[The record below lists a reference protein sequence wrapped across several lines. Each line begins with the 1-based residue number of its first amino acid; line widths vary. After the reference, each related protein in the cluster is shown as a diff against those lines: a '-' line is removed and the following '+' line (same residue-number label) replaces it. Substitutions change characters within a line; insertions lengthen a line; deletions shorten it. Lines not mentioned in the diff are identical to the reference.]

1 MRKYKLT
8 IFLIFP
14 SILLLGLLTYNLPP
28 VKNRLAWRLDE
39 LRAQIKYALAP
50 PEQAIFVPQQQGETD
65 PLPLPQVHNATPSP
79 SPTQLPPVQ
88 SATPPPTLPPTVTPT
103 LLPDSVRLTGIR
115 HEYQGWNNCGPATL
129 AMALSYWGWQRD
141 QYEIAPITKP
151 NPRDKNVMPYELVDY
166 VESETLFKVVSR
178 AGGKI
183 ELLKR
188 FLAARLPVIVEKG
201 FEGPDFEGWMGHYVL
216 VTGYEDASRSF
227 TLQDTYY
234 GPDQTMT
241 FEELESYWRAF
252 NFTYLVV
259 YPAER
264 EAEVLFI
271 LGPQAD
277 KSYNDQSA
285 AQKASDEIV
294 ALSGRDRYFAWFNR
308 GTGLVALQDYAGAAA
323 AYDEAFA
330 LYPSISE
337 KERPWRM
344 MWYQTGPYWAYF
356 YTGRYLDVIDLA
368 TTTLDAMSEPVL
380 EESYY
385 WRALAREA
393 IGDVEGAIEDFQA
406 SLKHHPGL
414 EPGIE
419 QLRRLGVEP

>member
-14 SILLLGLLTYNLPP
+14 SLLLLGFLTYNPPP
-28 VKNRLAWRLDE
+28 VKDRLAWRLDE

-65 PLPLPQVHNATPSP
+65 PLPLPEVHTAATSP
-79 SPTQLPPVQ
+79 SPTQLTPVQ
-88 SATPPPTLPPTVTPT
+88 SATLPPALPPTVTITP
-103 LLPDSVRLTGIR
+103 LPDQVQLTGFR

-129 AMALSYWGWQRD
+129 AMALSYWGWQGD
-141 QYEIAPITKP
+141 QYDIAPITKP
-151 NPRDKNVMPYELVDY
+151 NPRDKNVMPYELADY
-166 VESETLFKVVSR
+166 IAAETPFEVVSR
-178 AGGKI
+178 VGGDV

-188 FLAARLPVIVEKG
+188 FLAAGLPVIVEKG
-201 FEGPDFEGWMGHYVL
+201 FEGPDFDGWMGHYVL
-216 VTGYEDASRSF
+216 ATGYDDGSSSF
-227 TLQDTYY
+227 ALQDTYY

-241 FEELESYWRAF
+241 FADLESYWRAF
-252 NFTYLVV
+252 NFSYLVI

-264 EAEVLFI
+264 EAEMLPI

-277 KSYNDQSA
+277 KSYNDQST
-285 AQKASDEIV
+285 AQKASDEIF
-294 ALSGRDRYFAWFNR
+294 ALSGRDQYFSWFNR
-308 GTGLVALQDYAGAAA
+308 GTNLVALQDYTGAAA
-323 AYDEAFA
+323 AYDQAFA
-330 LYPSISE
+330 LYPSVPE

-356 YTGRYLDVIDLA
+356 YTGRYQDLIDLA

-393 IGDVEGAIEDFQA
+393 IGDVDGAIEDFQV
-406 SLKHHPGL
+406 SLKHHPGF

-419 QLRRLGVEP
+419 QLERLGVAP